1 MPKVSFLLDA
11 FTLQVILRLQS
22 VTLWRSIAKFIKLL
36 MFRHF
41 IERLLSGHRSKM
53 SIVVARLSSK
63 ELHPL
68 IFILN
73 ERQQPSVGGVDRHG

>member
-1 MPKVSFLLDA
+1 
-11 FTLQVILRLQS
+11 
-22 VTLWRSIAKFIKLL
+22 

-63 ELHPL
+63 ELHPPT
-68 IFILN
+68 FIIN
-73 ERQQPSVGGVDRHG
+73 ATQQPSVGRVDRHG